1 VAPGGQRVVRRAPAL
16 ALAAALLFAGC
27 GGRGGAETGTEASG
41 PVTGGTVV
49 VGFFSDLDG
58 LNEFVSTDANATAVM
73 EYLLYVPLLRWGE
86 NLEIEGRLA
95 RSWEFSEDRREIT
108 MQLRDDVVWHDGVP
122 TTADDVKFS
131 FDMFRTPELGYPDQ
145 GALRYLEDVEVLG
158 PHEVRFRFS
167 RAYAD
172 QLAHLRKVI
181 MPQHLL
187 DRVLAAEMEGAE
199 FNRAPVGNGP
209 FRFVRWKQQQ
219 EIVFEANPDF
229 FDGRP
234 WVDRVVIRVVPDQTA
249 LETALRTGQI
259 DLVERLRY
267 EAVGPLR
274 RDPNVQVFTV
284 PQRGYQFVGWNTRH
298 PLFASAAV
306 RRAMTLAIDRQRILD
321 ALVFGEGK
329 VTAHPI
335 MSLSRFYAEDIEP
348 YPYDPDAARRLLEA
362 EGWRDTDGDGVLDR
376 DGKRFEFELVTNLGN
391 RLREDTLVMI
401 QEDLRKI
408 GVAVVPKVREWSVF
422 LDDIKGKRFEA
433 FHMAWQTDF
442 IVDPFDLFHSA
453 GIEGKYNM
461 GSYSNPRVDELIDA
475 GKTARTHDEAAPFW
489 HRFQETLHAEQPYTI
504 LYELNYSVG
513 TTKRLRGVKVDVRSF
528 LVGVEDWWIT
538 PEPAA

>member
-1 VAPGGQRVVRRAPAL
+1 VKRAL
-16 ALAAALLFAGC
+16 ALAVLLALAGC
-27 GGRGGAETGTEASG
+27 GGRGGAETGSGETG
-41 PVTGGTVV
+41 PVPGGTVV

-73 EYLLYVPLLRWGE
+73 EYLLYVPLLRWSE

-95 RSWEFSEDRREIT
+95 TSWEFSEDRREIT
-108 MQLRDDVVWHDGVP
+108 MKLRDDVAWHDGVP

-131 FDMFRTPELGYPDQ
+131 FDTFRKPELGYPDQ
-145 GALRYLEDVEVLG
+145 GSLRYLEDVEVLG

-181 MPQHLL
+181 MPKHLL
-187 DRVLAAEMEGAE
+187 EQVPAGEMEGAA

-259 DLVERLRY
+259 DLVERLRF

-274 RDPNVQVFTV
+274 ADPNLQVFTV
-284 PQRGYQFVGWNTRH
+284 PQRGYQFIGWNTRN
-298 PLFASAAV
+298 PLFESAAV

-329 VTAHPI
+329 VTAHPV
-335 MSLSRFYAEDIEP
+335 MSLSRFYAKDLAP
-348 YPYDPDAARRLLEA
+348 HPYDPAEARRLLEA

-408 GVAVVPKVREWSVF
+408 GVSLVPKVREWSVF
-422 LDDIKGKRFEA
+422 LDEIKGKRFEA
-433 FHMAWQTDF
+433 FHMAWESDF
-442 IVDPFDLFHSA
+442 IVDPYDLFHSA
-453 GIEGKYNM
+453 SIEGKYNM
-461 GSYSNPRVDELIDA
+461 GSYSSPRVDELIDA

-489 HRFQETLHAEQPYTI
+489 RSLQETLHEEQPYTI

-513 TTKRLRGVKVDVRSF
+513 TTKRLRGVRVDVRSF
-528 LVGVEDWWIT
+528 LVSVEDWWVA